1 MEWTVE
7 RNVADI
13 VLTMYYVIMSVGSVR
28 EVVKTVILEH
38 LVIIVRD
45 VYSNF
50 KIRSFTS
57 LLGINNY

>member
-1 MEWTVE
+1 MEWAVQK
-7 RNVADI
+7 NVADI

-38 LVIIVRD
+38 IVIIVRH

-50 KIRSFTS
+50 KTSSFTS
-57 LLGINNY
+57 LLGIHN

>member
-28 EVVKTVILEH
+28 EVVMTVILEH

>member
-1 MEWTVE
+1 MEWAVQK
-7 RNVADI
+7 NVADI

-38 LVIIVRD
+38 IVIIVRH

-50 KIRSFTS
+50 KTISFTS
-57 LLGINNY
+57 LLGINN

>member
-7 RNVADI
+7 KNVADI

-38 LVIIVRD
+38 IVVIVRH
-45 VYSNF
+45 VYINF

-57 LLGINNY
+57 LIGINNH

>member
-7 RNVADI
+7 KNVADI

-38 LVIIVRD
+38 IVVIVRH
-45 VYSNF
+45 VYINF
-50 KIRSFTS
+50 KILSLTS
-57 LLGINNY
+57 LIGINNH

>member
-13 VLTMYYVIMSVGSVR
+13 VLTMYYVIMSMGSVR